1 MGSMLAILGGTV
13 GVIFFLAVGV
23 IQIIVGYLGI
33 EYHLGSGWA
42 VGAVILSLLLRI
54 SFPLTIGTFFGA
66 LNVLEWNWFGA
77 LLLTVPGII
86 FMVPGAIGMA
96 LAGLADKFG
105 NKPSS
110 NYQSEYRTN
119 ISEPVNVTP
128 AKKKKTKKRKSGFS
142 FQCIHG

>member
-1 MGSMLAILGGTV
+1 MGSILAALGGTV

-110 NYQSEYRTN
+110 NYQSEYRSN
-119 ISEPVNVTP
+119 ISEPINVTP
-128 AKKKKTKKRKSGFS
+128 PKKKKAKKKKKNKRKK
-142 FQCIHG
+142 

>member
-1 MGSMLAILGGTV
+1 MGSILAALGGTV

-66 LNVLEWNWFGA
+66 LNVLEWHWFAA
-77 LLLTVPGII
+77 LLLTVPGLI
-86 FMVPGAIGMA
+86 FMVPGFF
-96 LAGLADKFG
+96 LTKFSP
-105 NKPSS
+105 KLRKFFR
-110 NYQSEYRTN
+110 ET
-119 ISEPVNVTP
+119 E
-128 AKKKKTKKRKSGFS
+128 KKS
-142 FQCIHG
+142 QN

>member
-66 LNVLEWNWFGA
+66 LNVLGWNWFGA

-105 NKPSS
+105 NRSS
-110 NYQSEYRTN
+110 TSYQSEYRPSSAEPIN
-119 ISEPVNVTP
+119 ITP
-128 AKKKKTKKRKSGFS
+128 SKKKVKKRKKKTNKKR
-142 FQCIHG
+142 

>member
-1 MGSMLAILGGTV
+1 MGSILAVLGGTV

-66 LNVLEWNWFGA
+66 LNVLGWNWFGA

-96 LAGLADKFG
+96 LTGLADKFG

-128 AKKKKTKKRKSGFS
+128 PKKKKN
-142 FQCIHG
+142 

>member
-1 MGSMLAILGGTV
+1 MGSMLAALGGTV

-66 LNVLEWNWFGA
+66 LNVLEWHWFGA
-77 LLLTVPGII
+77 LLLTVPGLI

-105 NKPSS
+105 NKPTS
-110 NYQSEYRTN
+110 NYQSEYRSSST
-119 ISEPVNVTP
+119 EPINVTP
-128 AKKKKTKKRKSGFS
+128 SKKKVKKRKKKTKKRK
-142 FQCIHG
+142 